1 MWKSP
6 SIHRVTLA
14 LNGAPKSMG
23 RKGCSRKKSN
33 KKANI
38 EEVVNISPE
47 NEIENSAL
55 HSRSPNNVNDQMK
68 KPLTNNI

>member
-1 MWKSP
+1 MWKTP
-6 SIHRVTLA
+6 TIRRVILG
-14 LNGAPKSMG
+14 LNGAPKSVG
-23 RKGCSRKKSN
+23 RKGCRRKKSN

-38 EEVVNISPE
+38 EEVVNIFAG

-55 HSRSPNNVNDQMK
+55 DSRSPNNVNDQMK